1 MSKYCSVSKRT
12 AQLLSALGPLHFIS
26 FLKMKSEIE
35 TKKLVQKWKKRH
47 KYCYKFCSSAIK
59 IRSIDQRCLLL
70 YITQMNKAIYFHPG
84 AGRPVN
90 SQLLIRLT
98 INNRIHIFQH
108 RSSK

>member
-1 MSKYCSVSKRT
+1 MSKYCSVSKRI

-35 TKKLVQKWKKRH
+35 TKKIGTKIEKRH
-47 KYCYKFCSSAIK
+47 KCYKFCSSAIK
-59 IRSIDQRCLLL
+59 IRSIDQRCLSL

-90 SQLLIRLT
+90 SQLIIRLT
-98 INNRIHIFQH
+98 INNRIHIFEH